1 MRVTK
6 YGNHISPVHIH
17 MYNIMSSCNG
27 QLRAESMPNWPPC
40 SLLASAPVHTQH
52 AANILVAPAC
62 HIDLPKEVK
71 SRQTDRCSVI
81 KSKNG
86 QSKSRNG
93 QRHDPPTPKKRF
105 DMSRKVS

>member
-71 SRQTDRCSVI
+71 SRQTDRCIV
-81 KSKNG
+81 
-86 QSKSRNG
+86 
-93 QRHDPPTPKKRF
+93 
-105 DMSRKVS
+105 